1 MDTLKPLATV
11 ETSIAGEMVCPVISL
26 SLSLSL
32 YHTHTHTIHLPHFSL
47 FLPMCVS
54 YMCFV
59 HILLE
64 CMYYIS
70 SGNYGKLGHGDNAT
84 QKVPKLISAFA
95 GKVSL
100 KTALCRR
107 TNVSVPTGWLL
118 LLQVVRHVACGN
130 RHSAAVTIEGDLYTW
145 GEGDHGRLGENSIT

>member
-1 MDTLKPLATV
+1 MHKPVT
-11 ETSIAGEMVCPVISL
+11 
-26 SLSLSL
+26 
-32 YHTHTHTIHLPHFSL
+32 
-47 FLPMCVS
+47 
-54 YMCFV
+54 
-59 HILLE
+59 
-64 CMYYIS
+64 

-100 KTALCRR
+100 KTAIPVRNQYPC
-107 TNVSVPTGWLL
+107 TNWLL

-145 GEGDHGRLGENSIT
+145 GEGDHGRLGEKEQLCCLNRTLQ